1 MDNTERVLMS
11 KKILVIAFVLAAFV
25 AVSGF
30 ADTFG
35 VGAAY
40 GLNAIG
46 GLPSSALL
54 SLKIPQLPVLWGIGA
69 QLGGGGFN
77 LAVTADWWLYQ
88 QNLVSFIGL
97 YVGPGLYMSVPEP
110 FEIGGRI
117 PVGIN
122 AYPLDFLEVFLELA
136 PAIVF
141 FSSDA
146 GITIP
151 NFRLQGAFGFR
162 FWFDI

>member
-1 MDNTERVLMS
+1 MR
-11 KKILVIAFVLAAFV
+11 KKILVIALVLVALTAAS
-25 AVSGF
+25 AT

-46 GLPSSALL
+46 GLPNSALL
-54 SLKIPQLPVLWGIGA
+54 SVKVPQLPIVWGLGA
-69 QLGGGGFN
+69 QLGGGSFN

-88 QNLVSFIGL
+88 QNLVSFLGL
-97 YVGPGLYMSVPEP
+97 YVGPGLYMSLPAP
-110 FEIGGRI
+110 FEIGGRV

-136 PAIVF
+136 PALVL
-141 FSSDA
+141 FSSGA

-151 NFRLQGAFGFR
+151 DFRLQGAFGFR
-162 FWFDI
+162 FWFDL

>member
-1 MDNTERVLMS
+1 MR
-11 KKILVIAFVLAAFV
+11 KKILIIALLLIALSAMSVSAA
-25 AVSGF
+25 
-30 ADTFG
+30 TFG

-46 GLPSSALL
+46 GLPSAALL
-54 SLKIPQLPVLWGIGA
+54 SLKVPQVPILWGIGA
-69 QLGGGGFN
+69 QLGGGAFN

-88 QNLVSFIGL
+88 QKLVSFIGL
-97 YVGPGLYMSVPEP
+97 YVGPGLYMSVPDP

-117 PVGIN
+117 PVGLN

-136 PAIVF
+136 PALVF

-162 FWFDI
+162 FWFDL